1 MYIRMFLIML
11 ITLYTS
17 RVTLKCLGIDD
28 YGIYNV
34 VGGIVTMF
42 SFINSAMAGSIQRY
56 LNIAIEKDDGS
67 SKTIFISSI
76 HIHLIIALIVLL
88 LSETI
93 GLWFLNEKIQFDS
106 TRLFAANCVYQCS
119 VFSSVIMI
127 ISVPYNAMIIAQ
139 EKMSAFAYISIA
151 EASLKLLIVILL
163 MYFKT
168 YDSLIVYS
176 FLLLFIQLI
185 IRFYINTIAIKIL
198 TCLHLH
204 GISITGK

>member
-1 MYIRMFLIML
+1 
-11 ITLYTS
+11 
-17 RVTLKCLGIDD
+17 
-28 YGIYNV
+28 
-34 VGGIVTMF
+34 
-42 SFINSAMAGSIQRY
+42 
-56 LNIAIEKDDGS
+56 
-67 SKTIFISSI
+67 
-76 HIHLIIALIVLL
+76 
-88 LSETI
+88 
-93 GLWFLNEKIQFDS
+93 
-106 TRLFAANCVYQCS
+106 
-119 VFSSVIMI
+119 
-127 ISVPYNAMIIAQ
+127 MIIAQ